1 VLSDA
6 TEYFGG
12 EVACSTAE
20 SADAQVMK
28 SSYTR
33 TQILTS
39 SPAKLRGLLLQR
51 AVQEAHGLRQAVESG
66 DGEQI
71 LAHGNL
77 LRRMV
82 LELMSGVAEDVDLE
96 LLQHLQGI
104 TVYLYRKIGEASGQR
119 DDEAANEVVALLE
132 FEKETWDQ
140 ATARLLG
147 QDDGA
152 SPGQTNLA
160 G

>member
-1 VLSDA
+1 
-6 TEYFGG
+6 
-12 EVACSTAE
+12 
-20 SADAQVMK
+20 MK

-33 TQILTS
+33 TQILTA
-39 SPAKLRGLLLQR
+39 SPVKLRGLLLQR
-51 AVQEAHGLRQAVESG
+51 AIQEARGLRQSVETG

-71 LAHGNL
+71 LAHGNI
-77 LRRMV
+77 LRRLV
-82 LELMSGVAEDVDLE
+82 LALMSGVAEDVDLE

-119 DDEAANEVVALLE
+119 DCTAADEVVALLE

-147 QDDGA
+147 QDGDL

>member
-1 VLSDA
+1 
-6 TEYFGG
+6 
-12 EVACSTAE
+12 
-20 SADAQVMK
+20 MK

-33 TQILTS
+33 TQILTA
-39 SPAKLRGLLLQR
+39 SPVKLRGLLLQR
-51 AVQEAHGLRQAVESG
+51 AVQEARGLRVALEA
-66 DGEQI
+66 DAGEEI
-71 LAHGNL
+71 VAHGNL

-82 LELMSGVAEDVDLE
+82 LELMSGLAEDVDLE

-104 TVYLYRKIGEASGQR
+104 TVYLYRKIGEACGDR
-119 DDEAANEVVALLE
+119 DATAADEVIALLE

-147 QDDGA
+147 QDDEL
-152 SPGQTNLA
+152 SPGRTNLA

>member
-1 VLSDA
+1 
-6 TEYFGG
+6 
-12 EVACSTAE
+12 
-20 SADAQVMK
+20 MK

-33 TQILTS
+33 TQILTA
-39 SPAKLRGLLLQR
+39 SPVKLRGLLLQR
-51 AVQEAHGLRQAVESG
+51 AIQEARGLRQSVETG

-71 LAHGNL
+71 LAHGNI
-77 LRRMV
+77 LRRLV

-119 DDEAANEVVALLE
+119 DCTAADEVVALLE

-147 QDDGA
+147 QDGDL